1 MGVAD
6 VVADE
11 GVAGRSVVARVRW
24 MGAGSGGGGT
34 EVLAGAFAV
43 VLVGRRGEAVV
54 AVAPPETLVVVFAV
68 ALTGELMV
76 EVVTDVP
83 VRRLGAV
90 LTAIPVGALL
100 VVLAEVTVGGLVIA

>member
-1 MGVAD
+1 MAE
-6 VVADE
+6 VVADGGVE
-11 GVAGRSVVARVRW
+11 GRCVVERVRW
-24 MGAGSGGGGT
+24 MGAGGGGGGT

-43 VLVGRRGEAVV
+43 ALVGRRGEAVV
-54 AVAPPETLVVVFAV
+54 AVAPLETLVVVFAV
-68 ALTGELMV
+68 VLTGELMV

-100 VVLAEVTVGGLVIA
+100 VVPVEETVGGLVIA